1 MEKSMSKREQVLNA
15 LFARLSSLP
24 DTEVKR
30 NAVLPV
36 KIPDKGLIVLRDGD
50 VGEPDVLLSPACY
63 VFHHKAEIEVLIQ
76 QDDADNDAKLDRV
89 LEAIGRIISVDVTLS
104 GLIDYMR
111 AEPPEFIE
119 QPVDGGLTIKGAVV
133 PIVLE
138 YTTTNALL

>member
-1 MEKSMSKREQVLNA
+1 MSKREQVLNV
-15 LFARLSSLP
+15 LFARLSALL
-24 DTEVKR
+24 DVEVKR

-76 QDDADNDAKLDRV
+76 QEDDADNDAKLDRV
-89 LEAIGRIISVDVTLS
+89 LEAVGRIISVDVTLS

-119 QPVDGGLTIKGAVV
+119 QPVDGGLTIKGAIV

-138 YTTTNALL
+138 YTTINALL

>member
-1 MEKSMSKREQVLNA
+1 M
-15 LFARLSSLP
+15 
-24 DTEVKR
+24 
-30 NAVLPV
+30 LPV
-36 KIPDKGLIVLRDGD
+36 KIPDNGLIVLRDGN

-76 QDDADNDAKLDRV
+76 QEDDADNDAKLDRV
-89 LEAIGRIISVDVTLS
+89 LEAVGRIISVDVTLS

>member
-1 MEKSMSKREQVLNA
+1 MSKREQVLNA
-15 LFARLSSLP
+15 LFARLSALP

-36 KIPDKGLIVLRDGD
+36 KIPDKGLIVLRDVN

-89 LEAIGRIISVDVTLS
+89 LEAIGRIISIDVTLS